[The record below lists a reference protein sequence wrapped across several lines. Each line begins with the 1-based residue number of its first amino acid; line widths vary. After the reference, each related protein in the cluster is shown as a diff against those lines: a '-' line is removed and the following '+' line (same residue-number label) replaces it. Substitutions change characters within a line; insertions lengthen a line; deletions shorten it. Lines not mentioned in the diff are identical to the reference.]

1 MIMCWYDTINNRHVY
16 NIQWTL
22 TSNLSTGLTHKGLDC
37 KDHLKF
43 LRYDDPKVKLRFF
56 VEQSV
61 QLQGTINSRIV

>member
-1 MIMCWYDTINNRHVY
+1 MNIN
-16 NIQWTL
+16 L
-22 TSNLSTGLTHKGLDC
+22 DPSNLSTGLTHKGLDC

-61 QLQGTINSRIV
+61 QLQGIINSRIV